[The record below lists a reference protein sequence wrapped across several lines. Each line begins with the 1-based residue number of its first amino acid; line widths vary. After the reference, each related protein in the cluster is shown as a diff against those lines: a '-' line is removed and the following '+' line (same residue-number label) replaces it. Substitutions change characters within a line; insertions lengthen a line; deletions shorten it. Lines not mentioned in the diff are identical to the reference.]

1 MQTDDYRKTPKLVIV
16 NYVFLILSC
25 IPGIGTLLNL
35 IGIIDLI
42 VLILSALILARR
54 VVQSKTATYLAIIGS
69 AIHFIISVTTAVMF
83 AYIFWK
89 DLNNDGSTIDTVYP
103 NHQLVGS
110 LMLLITVCAWLI
122 RVIAAVLYTNDI
134 FSKNKSV

>member
-1 MQTDDYRKTPKLVIV
+1 M
-16 NYVFLILSC
+16 
-25 IPGIGTLLNL
+25 

-89 DLNNDGSTIDTVYP
+89 DLNNGSTIDTVYP
-103 NHQLVGS
+103 NHQLGGS

-122 RVIAAVLYTNDI
+122 RVISAVLYTNDI